1 MLKNLLLLGVFLLSA
16 CASSPKEQV
25 EDIFKQ
31 YHPEYKQCL
40 QGQRAKVLFRVRL
53 LPTGNTWEK
62 KVIYKTKVLQGT
74 KPCVEKV
81 LKSMDFSSIQMDE
94 PQDIFYILRI
104 N

>member
-1 MLKNLLLLGVFLLSA
+1 MLSA

-31 YHPEYKQCL
+31 YHPQYKECL
-40 QGQRAKVLFRVRL
+40 QGQLAKVLFRVRL

-62 KVIYKTKVLQGT
+62 KVIYKTKVLQES
-74 KPCVEKV
+74 KVCVEKV
-81 LKSMDFSSIQMDE
+81 LKGMDFSGIEMEQ
-94 PQDIFYILRI
+94 PQDIFYVLKI